1 MNFLSIERNFY
12 QNGKSRLV
20 ESGRFRAGRPVS
32 DRDPKDSAL
41 QDNNENETFDAFR
54 VRLRSRYES
63 LSPHLQRLARLALED
78 PNVFALE
85 TITQIASRASVQPS
99 TLVRFAKEF
108 GFSGF
113 SPLQKVFRL
122 RLIEGEPSL
131 RQRAYRDRKRLGRTA
146 FADPVAVLAEFAD
159 VSMASL
165 AQLKQTARAEDLSH
179 ALMMLSDAD
188 HIYVIG
194 QRRAFPI
201 AAYIAYGL
209 TRLELRCTF
218 LDFVGGMVPQQAAT
232 MRARDLLFAVA
243 FAEYTPAVV
252 DIVQDVHLRGVPV
265 LTITDVPASPL
276 ARYSSLSFLVDEMDT
291 HQFRPIAGAVCLVQT
306 LMIALGAARDRADDS
321 APPPSR
327 LAEQS

>member
-1 MNFLSIERNFY
+1 MNDSQDDFY
-12 QNGKSRLV
+12 ARHSVND
-20 ESGRFRAGRPVS
+20 RAKGGQGPA
-32 DRDPKDSAL
+32 D
-41 QDNNENETFDAFR
+41 NENETFDAFR
-54 VRLRSRYES
+54 IRLRTRYED
-63 LSPHLQRLARLALED
+63 LSPHLQRLTRLALED
-78 PNVFALE
+78 PNAFALQ
-85 TITQIASRASVQPS
+85 TITEIAGRAGVQPS
-99 TLVRFAKEF
+99 TVVRFAKEF

-131 RQRAYRDRKRLGRTA
+131 RQQAYRDRKRLSDTA
-146 FADPVAVLAEFAD
+146 FADPAALLAEFAD

-165 AQLKQTARAEDLSH
+165 AHLKKSARAEDLRQ

-201 AAYIAYGL
+201 AAYFAYGL

-232 MRARDLLFAVA
+232 MRDSDVLVAVA

-265 LTITDVPASPL
+265 LTITDVPTSPL
-276 ARYSSLSFLVDEMDT
+276 ARYSRLSFLVDEMDT
-291 HQFRPIAGAVCLVQT
+291 HQFRPIAGAICLVQT
-306 LMIALGAARDRADDS
+306 LMIALGAATERVDKP
-321 APPPSR
+321 APSPSR
-327 LAEQS
+327 IDGRP

>member
-1 MNFLSIERNFY
+1 VWDG
-12 QNGKSRLV
+12 Q
-20 ESGRFRAGRPVS
+20 VS
-32 DRDPKDSAL
+32 DRAASGETP
-41 QDNNENETFDAFR
+41 NNENETFDAFR
-54 VRLRSRYES
+54 VRLRTRYEG
-63 LSPHLQRLARLALED
+63 LSPHLQRLTRLALED
-78 PNVFALE
+78 PNAFALE
-85 TITQIASRASVQPS
+85 TITELARRAGVQPS
-99 TLVRFAKEF
+99 TVVRFAKQF

-131 RQRAYRDRKRLGRTA
+131 RQQAYRDRERLGETA
-146 FADPVAVLAEFAD
+146 FADPVAILAEFAD
-159 VSMASL
+159 VSIASL
-165 AQLKQTARAEDLSH
+165 AHLKENAKAEDLRR
-179 ALMMLSDAD
+179 ALTMLSGAD

-209 TRLELRCTF
+209 SRLELRCTF

-232 MRARDLLFAVA
+232 MRESDVLVAVA

-265 LTITDVPASPL
+265 LTITDVPSSPL

-291 HQFRPIAGAVCLVQT
+291 HQFRPIAGAICLVQT
-306 LMIALGAARDRADDS
+306 LMIALGATQERAEAG
-321 APPPSR
+321 APSP
-327 LAEQS
+327 